1 MFSKEESK
9 KLRHDF
15 WIAFGKSY
23 PRKWILYNTK
33 IKGLVLKFHFDV
45 KKVMVS
51 MDIETNHLER
61 RIALWEMLERL
72 KSIVQSEE
80 YLPEAIFEDSF
91 VFQNGKEIS
100 RVYVQ
105 KLGVSIHNKNTWQ
118 DAMVFL
124 NEKMKKFEIFF
135 EDYKEV
141 LTL

>member
-1 MFSKEESK
+1 
-9 KLRHDF
+9 
-15 WIAFGKSY
+15 
-23 PRKWILYNTK
+23 
-33 IKGLVLKFHFDV
+33 
-45 KKVMVS
+45 
-51 MDIETNHLER
+51 MDIETDNLER
-61 RIALWEMLERL
+61 RIALWELLERL
-72 KSIVQSEE
+72 KSIIQSEE

-91 VFQNGKEIS
+91 VLQNGKEIS